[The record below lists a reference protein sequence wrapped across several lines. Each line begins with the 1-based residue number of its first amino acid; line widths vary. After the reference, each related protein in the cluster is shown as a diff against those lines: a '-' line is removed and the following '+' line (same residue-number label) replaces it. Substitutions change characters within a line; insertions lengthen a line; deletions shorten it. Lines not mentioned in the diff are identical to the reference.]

1 MTRHDEFRGV
11 GVALV
16 TPFRGDGA
24 IDESELARL
33 VDFQIE
39 NGTNFIVPCGT
50 TGENP
55 ALSQDEMKRV
65 VEIVVKRAK
74 GRVPVLAG
82 AGSNSTDKAVELALT
97 AHELG
102 AAGILTITPYY
113 NKPTPDGLRRHF
125 GAQADALA
133 KRSARLPM
141 IMYNVP
147 GRTGV
152 NMTAATT
159 LQLAKEIPMI
169 AGVKEASGNMEQIL
183 SILRDR
189 DHDFLV
195 LSGDDAWTL
204 PLIAAGA
211 DGIISV
217 AANEIPAL
225 MSEMTAS
232 ALGGDF
238 AGARKI
244 HERILPLM
252 TGNFIESNPIP
263 VKTAMKMMGILESDY
278 VRSPLAPI
286 TDANRKKL
294 EAILREVVHSERSE
308 ESTVPR
314 RRRGATPPTA
324 KSRRTSTA

>member
-1 MTRHDEFRGV
+1 MNDQKKFRGV

-16 TPFRGDGA
+16 TPFKSDGSL
-24 IDESELARL
+24 DEAALERL
-33 VDFQIE
+33 IDFQIE
-39 NGTNFIVPCGT
+39 EGTNFLVPCGT

-55 ALSQDEMKRV
+55 ALTHGEHRRV
-65 VEIVVKRAK
+65 VEIAVRRAN

-82 AGSNSTDKAVELALT
+82 AGSNATPKAIELAEL
-97 AHELG
+97 AIELG
-102 AAGILTITPYY
+102 ADGALTITPYY

-125 GAQADALA
+125 GLQADAIQK
-133 KRSARLPM
+133 KRSGFPM

-159 LQLAKEIPMI
+159 LQI
-169 AGVKEASGNMEQIL
+169 AREVPNVIGVKEASGNMEQIL

-189 DHDFLV
+189 AEGFLV

-204 PLIAAGA
+204 PLVAAGG

-217 AANEIPAL
+217 AANEIPRL
-225 MSEMTAS
+225 MSEMTTA
-232 ALGGDF
+232 ALSGDF
-238 AGARKI
+238 DRARTV
-244 HERILPLM
+244 HNRILPLM

-263 VKTAMKMMGILESDY
+263 VKAAMKMLGIIPTDT

-286 TDANRKKL
+286 TEANRKKL
-294 EAILREVVHSERSE
+294 EGILRECGLTLKAV
-308 ESTVPR
+308 
-314 RRRGATPPTA
+314 A
-324 KSRRTSTA
+324 